1 MPKRVVH
8 RQHVMYSNRNCP
20 QLRQRQQ
27 QLMQP
32 PLLRHRPLR
41 RHRAPVVTF
50 TWVLGAGH
58 DVIYFHVLRD
68 AELKPTVD
76 TA

>member
-1 MPKRVVH
+1 MPKRIVY
-8 RQHVMYSNRNCP
+8 RQHVMYCNLNCP

-32 PLLRHRPLR
+32 PPLHQHALR
-41 RHRAPVVTF
+41 RHRARLVTF
-50 TWVLGAGH
+50 TWVLGVGH
-58 DVIYFHVLRD
+58 DVVYFHVRRD